1 MSQEPWNEEVYQTE
15 SASRKERLSKGVA
28 STKVFT
34 ILSIIFFL
42 IVLIIAITAVY
53 LSVGGSKTDSTKEFY
68 NPSTAAVVAESST
81 SAVETVEST
90 QSEEEIVEES
100 TETTQSSSTLVEAA
114 DGSTITVQAGEG
126 VGALAARGGISIAE
140 LERLNP
146 EKMATGSW
154 LAHPG
159 DVVRIR

>member
-1 MSQEPWNEEVYQTE
+1 MSQEPWNEEVYQTD
-15 SASRKERLSKGVA
+15 AVSRKDRFEKNIA

-34 ILSIIFFL
+34 VLAIIFFL
-42 IVLIIAITAVY
+42 IVLIIGITAIY

-68 NPSTAAVVAESST
+68 NPSSAAVVAESVAST
-81 SAVETVEST
+81 TEEATSTV
-90 QSEEEIVEES
+90 EEIVEES
-100 TETTQSSSTLVEAA
+100 TETAQSSSTVAEAT

-126 VGALAARGGISIAE
+126 VGQLAARGGISIAE

-146 EKMATGSW
+146 EKMTTGSW

-159 DVVRIR
+159 DVVRVR

>member
-1 MSQEPWNEEVYQTE
+1 MSQEPWNEEVYHTE
-15 SASRKERLSKGVA
+15 SVSRKERLSKGVA
-28 STKVFT
+28 STTVFT
-34 ILSIIFFL
+34 VLAIFFFI
-42 IVLIIAITAVY
+42 IVLIIGITAIY

-68 NPSTAAVVAESST
+68 NTNSS
-81 SAVETVEST
+81 VLV
-90 QSEEEIVEES
+90 SE
-100 TETTQSSSTLVEAA
+100 SSSTQEASSTEETTESSSSTTESS

-126 VGALAARGGISIAE
+126 VGQLAERGGISIAE

-146 EKMATGSW
+146 EKMTTGSW

>member
-15 SASRKERLSKGVA
+15 TVSRKERLNKGVA
-28 STKVFT
+28 STTVFT
-34 ILSIIFFL
+34 VLAIIFFV
-42 IVLIIAITAVY
+42 IVLIIGITAMY

-68 NPSTAAVVAESST
+68 NPSSVAVVAESST
-81 SAVETVEST
+81 SVAETQEST
-90 QSEEEIVEES
+90 STDATE
-100 TETTQSSSTLVEAA
+100 TETTETSSSLAEAT
-114 DGSTITVQAGEG
+114 DGSTLTVQAGEG
-126 VGALAARGGISIAE
+126 VGQLAARGGISIAE

-146 EKMATGSW
+146 EKMTTGSW

>member
-15 SASRKERLSKGVA
+15 TVSRKERLNKGVA
-28 STKVFT
+28 STTVFT
-34 ILSIIFFL
+34 VLAIIFFV
-42 IVLIIAITAVY
+42 IVLIIGITAIY

-68 NPSTAAVVAESST
+68 NPSSAAVVAESST
-81 SAVETVEST
+81 LVAETQEST
-90 QSEEEIVEES
+90 STDATE
-100 TETTQSSSTLVEAA
+100 TETTETSSSLAEAT
-114 DGSTITVQAGEG
+114 DGSTLTVQAGEG
-126 VGALAARGGISIAE
+126 VGQLAARGGISIAE

-146 EKMATGSW
+146 EKMTTGSW

>member
-1 MSQEPWNEEVYQTE
+1 MSQEPWNEEVYQTAE
-15 SASRKERLSKGVA
+15 SRKDRLSKSVA

-34 ILSIIFFL
+34 VLAIIFFTIVIIIGL
-42 IVLIIAITAVY
+42 IALY

-68 NPSTAAVVAESST
+68 NPSTVAVVAESST
-81 SAVETVEST
+81 TPTETSVSTDMVETET
-90 QSEEEIVEES
+90 ADT
-100 TETTQSSSTLVEAA
+100 TETTETSSSLTEAA

>member
-15 SASRKERLSKGVA
+15 TVSRKERLNKGVA
-28 STKVFT
+28 STTVFT
-34 ILSIIFFL
+34 VLAIIFFV
-42 IVLIIAITAVY
+42 IVLIIGITAIY

-68 NPSTAAVVAESST
+68 NPSSAAVVAESST
-81 SAVETVEST
+81 SVAETQEST
-90 QSEEEIVEES
+90 STDAIE
-100 TETTQSSSTLVEAA
+100 TETSSSLAEAT
-114 DGSTITVQAGEG
+114 DGSTLTVQAGEG
-126 VGALAARGGISIAE
+126 VGQLAARGGISIAE

-146 EKMATGSW
+146 EKMTTGSW

>member
-15 SASRKERLSKGVA
+15 TVSRKERLNKGVA
-28 STKVFT
+28 STTVFT
-34 ILSIIFFL
+34 VLAIIFFV
-42 IVLIIAITAVY
+42 IVLIIGITAIY

-68 NPSTAAVVAESST
+68 NLSSAAVVAESST
-81 SAVETVEST
+81 SVAETQEST
-90 QSEEEIVEES
+90 STDATE
-100 TETTQSSSTLVEAA
+100 TETTETSSSLAEAT
-114 DGSTITVQAGEG
+114 DGSTLTVQAGEG
-126 VGALAARGGISIAE
+126 VGQLAARGGISIAE

-146 EKMATGSW
+146 EKMTTGSW

>member
-15 SASRKERLSKGVA
+15 TVSRKERLNKGVA
-28 STKVFT
+28 STTVFT
-34 ILSIIFFL
+34 VLAIIFFV
-42 IVLIIAITAVY
+42 IVLIIGITAIY

-68 NPSTAAVVAESST
+68 NPSSAAVVAESST
-81 SAVETVEST
+81 SVAETQEST
-90 QSEEEIVEES
+90 STDATE
-100 TETTQSSSTLVEAA
+100 TETTETSSSLVEAT
-114 DGSTITVQAGEG
+114 DGSTLTVQAGEG
-126 VGALAARGGISIAE
+126 VGQLAARGGISIAE

-146 EKMATGSW
+146 EKMTTGSW

>member
-15 SASRKERLSKGVA
+15 TVSRKERLNKGVA
-28 STKVFT
+28 STTVFT
-34 ILSIIFFL
+34 VLAIIFFV
-42 IVLIIAITAVY
+42 IVLIIGITAIY

-68 NPSTAAVVAESST
+68 NPSSAAVVAESST
-81 SAVETVEST
+81 SVAETQEST
-90 QSEEEIVEES
+90 STDTTE
-100 TETTQSSSTLVEAA
+100 TETTETSSSLAEAT
-114 DGSTITVQAGEG
+114 DGSTLTVQAGEG
-126 VGALAARGGISIAE
+126 VGQLAARGGISIAE

-146 EKMATGSW
+146 EKMTTGSW